1 MGSQKHEH
9 VGQLR
14 NKNVKMMPVFI
25 PSVPLSF
32 PEVTEVGCQQ
42 TVPECCSDDTKIVKT
57 CHPPSVCPKGCTCD
71 GTIVRCSGLGLTE
84 FPANIPTDTT
94 EL

>member
-1 MGSQKHEH
+1 MKLPLLGSCVITPYNILFVEESK
-9 VGQLR
+9 
-14 NKNVKMMPVFI
+14 
-25 PSVPLSF
+25 
-32 PEVTEVGCQQ
+32 VGCQQ
-42 TVPECCSDDTKIVKT
+42 TVQECCSEDTKVVKT

-71 GTIVRCSGLGLTE
+71 GTTVRCSGLGLTE